1 MVFNSKSL
9 LRKIINSKVK
19 AKAIVKGGKENKEIK
34 GIVEFF
40 DFGDT
45 CIVLANITGLPKTA
59 TNFFGFH
66 IHENG
71 DCQGNF
77 DSAGSHYGNEV
88 HPNHKGD
95 LPVLLSNNGNAFLL
109 SATNGFEID
118 EIINRSVIIH
128 DEPDDYRTP
137 PSGNSGKRIAC
148 GVIRKVWNYLKLYL
162 WINYS
167 RRKYSIPK

>member
-1 MVFNSKSL
+1 MVSNNKDL
-9 LRKIINSKVK
+9 LREIIHSKVK
-19 AKAIVKGGKENKEIK
+19 AKAIVKGGKENKEIN

-45 CIVLANITGLPKTA
+45 CTVLANITGLPKTA

-71 DCQGNF
+71 DCLGNF
-77 DSAGSHYGNEV
+77 DSAGSHYENEV

-95 LPVLLSNNGNAFLL
+95 LPVLLSNNGNAFSLF
-109 SATNGFEID
+109 ATNRFEID

-128 DEPDDYRTP
+128 NEPDDYRTP
-137 PSGNSGKRIAC
+137 PSGNRERELLAE
-148 GVIRKVWNYLKLYL
+148 L
-162 WINYS
+162 
-167 RRKYSIPK
+167 